1 MNCSCNLHK
10 AAARRRGT
18 MKILLRIERRERTTT
33 KTGLLCSKS
42 ELNIFH
48 RIKGMISYLD
58 CVQPSTLRVRQSSHV
73 KKESPRKVLEPDE
86 EKNDCHLPQKPG
98 MPSEKRRHRRLT
110 KVLSPTISVEV
121 RQNHK

>member
-1 MNCSCNLHK
+1 M

-33 KTGLLCSKS
+33 KTGLLCSKL
-42 ELNIFH
+42 ELDIFH

-73 KKESPRKVLEPDE
+73 KKESPRKVFEADRE
-86 EKNDCHLPQKPG
+86 EKDCPLPQKPG
-98 MPSEKRRHRRLT
+98 MPREKRRHRRLT
-110 KVLSPTISVEV
+110 NVLRTIISVEV